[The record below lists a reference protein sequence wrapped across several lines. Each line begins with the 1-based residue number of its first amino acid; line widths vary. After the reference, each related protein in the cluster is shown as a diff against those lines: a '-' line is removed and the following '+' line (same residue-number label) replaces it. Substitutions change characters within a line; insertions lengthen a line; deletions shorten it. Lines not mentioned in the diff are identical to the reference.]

1 MALWVWLAL
10 ELRERLLRLRGP
22 GEALERA
29 GGSFSGALGEA
40 GDRIGG
46 LPVVGDDVS
55 GALRRAGGAGDTV
68 AEAGRSQQQAVEQ
81 VALWLPLLMLLLA
94 AGIVLV
100 RWLPGRLGW
109 AREAGAATR
118 ALAGPDAVEIFAV
131 RALVR
136 RSTDRA
142 GGVAGGDGHPMAGRR
157 PRRDRRPGRAGAAR
171 ARPPP
176 PHPRLTGPRPSAP
189 AGDHVCARCRRHAE
203 PTRRPPTTQR
213 ANVIPQRAGGR
224 GGG

>member
-1 MALWVWLAL
+1 MKLYADTPGRRTRQLTGDLLAAGWIALWVWLAL

-29 GGSFSGALGEA
+29 GGSFSGALGDA

-81 VALWLPLLMLLLA
+81 VALWLPLLVLLLG

-100 RWLPGRLGW
+100 RWLPGRLAW

-118 ALAGPDAVEIFAV
+118 ALSGPDTAEIFAV
-131 RALVR
+131 RALAH
-136 RSTDRA
+136 RSAVELAALPAGTVTRWRA
-142 GGVAGGDGHPMAGRR
+142 GDPDATAALAGLELRSLGLRADRTVGR
-157 PRRDRRPGRAGAAR
+157 
-171 ARPPP
+171 
-176 PHPRLTGPRPSAP
+176 P
-189 AGDHVCARCRRHAE
+189 A
-203 PTRRPPTTQR
+203 
-213 ANVIPQRAGGR
+213 
-224 GGG
+224 

>member
-1 MALWVWLAL
+1 MKLYADTPARRIRQLTGDLLAAGWIALWVWLAL

-29 GGSFSGALGEA
+29 GGSFSGALGDA

-81 VALWLPLLMLLLA
+81 VALWLPLLVLLLG

-100 RWLPGRLGW
+100 RWLPGRLAW
-109 AREAGAATR
+109 AREAAAATR
-118 ALAGPDAVEIFAV
+118 ALSGPDAVEVFAV
-131 RALVR
+131 RALAR
-136 RSTDRA
+136 RSTVELAALPTATVTSWRA
-142 GGVAGGDGHPMAGRR
+142 GDPDATAALAALELRSLGLRADRTRGR
-157 PRRDRRPGRAGAAR
+157 
-171 ARPPP
+171 
-176 PHPRLTGPRPSAP
+176 P
-189 AGDHVCARCRRHAE
+189 A
-203 PTRRPPTTQR
+203 
-213 ANVIPQRAGGR
+213 
-224 GGG
+224 